1 MIAEGDL
8 VAVYFIFESKH
19 TGTPFAGVP
28 ATGNPLRFLM
38 MLLRISDG
46 KIDVHDILR
55 QLGVTA

>member
-28 ATGNPLRFLM
+28 ATGKSVTF
-38 MLLRISDG
+38 SY
-46 KIDVHDILR
+46 DV
-55 QLGVTA
+55 VTYF